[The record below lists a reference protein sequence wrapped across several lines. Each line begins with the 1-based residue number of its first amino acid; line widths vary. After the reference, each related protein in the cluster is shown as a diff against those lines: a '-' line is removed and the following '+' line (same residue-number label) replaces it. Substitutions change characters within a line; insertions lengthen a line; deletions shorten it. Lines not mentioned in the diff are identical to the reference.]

1 MFRIFEQ
8 FCFIIK
14 NDKDQNFMALIQNTN
29 ASALRDSIQN
39 YLIPGFIIIALLISI
54 LLVFQ
59 SQDVSE
65 FPIFVT
71 DAFTFTAWVN
81 QGEDYLKEHYRWIT
95 RLIASYI
102 KVGYFA
108 LEDFL
113 LESSWLFI
121 VALILIP
128 SLAYGGI
135 KLGALVLFGV
145 MYWGMVGLWESAM
158 ETLALMGLSVVLS
171 VVFGVILGVFCAIS
185 DRFERGMKPVLDTM
199 QVMPAFVYLIPA
211 MFFFGIG
218 GAPAILATM
227 IYSMPPIIR
236 LTSLGIRQVPNETI
250 ESATAFGSSK
260 SQILFKVQIPL
271 ALPSIMMG
279 VNQTIMMALALVV
292 LATFIGAQGL
302 GSEIWVA
309 IRKLDVGAALEG
321 GICVLLM
328 AIMFDRFSKAISSES
343 ITLPSDSQKFYILP
357 QTWDIYPW
365 ARIVEKPLEYIHF
378 GVTFILLGVT
388 KIFSSIIFYIIS
400 LVNRNFGDVISS
412 LINAHYVL
420 FSGILILYGIYFY
433 DSNIL
438 TIGTFPENW
447 NLSIREEIS
456 AGVKAITVNPT
467 FIAFSKGI
475 RSTVVIYLLRPLDMY
490 LTYLPF
496 WYTIGALVIISWAS
510 VGIRFAITTLL
521 LLLFIGACNIWTE
534 AMITLSSVLIS
545 VLLCFVIGVPIGILA
560 SYSKRFQN
568 FNEVILDA
576 MQTLPYFC
584 YLVPVLMFFGG
595 GAFSALL
602 ATIIYSVPPIIRLTV
617 LGLSQVSVTYS
628 EVSKSFGG
636 STLQTLSKIKF
647 PLAVP
652 SLVMGFNQ
660 TVMMAFAMQ
669 IVTPLIGG
677 KGLGLEVFNG
687 LARSDTGRALAAGV
701 GICLLAMII
710 DRISLAW
717 TKKQRE
723 ALGL

>member
-1 MFRIFEQ
+1 MTFIEETKFQTQDNSLKRFIVPGLIFV
-8 FCFIIK
+8 
-14 NDKDQNFMALIQNTN
+14 AV
-29 ASALRDSIQN
+29 
-39 YLIPGFIIIALLISI
+39 I
-54 LLVFQ
+54 LSFFLVFQ
-59 SQDVSE
+59 SEDTSE
-65 FPIFVT
+65 FPEFVT

-81 QGEDYLKEHYRWIT
+81 QGEDFLKVTIKEYT
-95 RLIASYI
+95 RAISAYV
-102 KVGYFA
+102 KAGYFM

-113 LESSWLFI
+113 LDSSWVF
-121 VALILIP
+121 VTALLVIP
-128 SLAYGGI
+128 ALAFGGI
-135 KLGALVLFGV
+135 KLATFILLGAL
-145 MYWGMVGLWESAM
+145 YWGMVGLWESAM

-171 VVFGVILGVFCAIS
+171 VIVGVILGIMCSLS

-236 LTSLGIRQVPNETI
+236 LTNLGIRQVPNETI
-250 ESATAFGSSK
+250 ETATAFGSSRA
-260 SQILFKVQIPL
+260 QTLFKVQIPL

-321 GICVLLM
+321 GLCVLLM
-328 AIMFDRFSKAISSES
+328 AIMFDRFGKAVSSEHD
-343 ITLPSDSQKFYILP
+343 TLPSDSQRFYILP
-357 QTWDIYPW
+357 QTWDIYPI
-365 ARIVEKPLEYIHF
+365 ARIIEKPLGYIHF
-378 GVTFILLGVT
+378 FFTFIFSGIVR
-388 KIFSSIIFYIIS
+388 IFGFAVSSFIS
-400 LVNRNFGDVISS
+400 LFNKNYAETIGLF
-412 LINAHYVL
+412 LNNHY
-420 FSGILILYGIYFY
+420 FFFTGILILFGISYY
-433 DSNIL
+433 DNNVMA
-438 TIGTFPENW
+438 IGSFPETW
-447 NLSIREEIS
+447 NLSFRDEIS
-456 AGVKAITVNPT
+456 AGVKSLTVNPT
-467 FIAFSKGI
+467 FISITQGI
-475 RSTVVIYLLRPLDMY
+475 RSTVVIYLLRPFDMY
-490 LTYLPF
+490 LTYLPY
-496 WYTIGALVIISWAS
+496 WYTIAALVILSWAS
-510 VGIRFAITTLL
+510 VGLRFAITTALL
-521 LLLFIGACNIWTE
+521 LAFIGACNIWTE

-545 VLLCFVIGVPIGILA
+545 VLLCFLIGVPIGILA
-560 SYSKRFQN
+560 SYSKRFQKI
-568 FNEVILDA
+568 NEVVLDA

-595 GAFSALL
+595 GTFSALL
-602 ATIIYSVPPIIRLTV
+602 ATIIYSIPPIIRLTI
-617 LGLSQVSVTYS
+617 LGLSQVSSTYS
-628 EVSKSFGG
+628 EVSTSFGG

>member
-1 MFRIFEQ
+1 MAFLQETKSSVSEIETKKLVISGLIF
-8 FCFIIK
+8 
-14 NDKDQNFMALIQNTN
+14 
-29 ASALRDSIQN
+29 
-39 YLIPGFIIIALLISI
+39 IALLFSFWLIY
-54 LLVFQ
+54 Q
-59 SQDVSE
+59 NEDVSE
-65 FPIFVT
+65 FPVFIT
-71 DAFTFTAWVN
+71 DSFTFTAWVN

-95 RLIASYI
+95 RLIASYV
-102 KVGYFA
+102 KDGYFM

-113 LESSWLFI
+113 LESPWIFV
-121 VALILIP
+121 VALLLIP

-135 KLGALVLFGV
+135 KLGLLILFGF

-171 VVFGVILGVFCAIS
+171 VIVGVILGILCSLS

-236 LTSLGIRQVPNETI
+236 LTNLGIRQVPDETI
-250 ESATAFGSSK
+250 ESATAFGSTK

-309 IRKLDVGAALEG
+309 IRKLDVGAAMEG
-321 GICVLLM
+321 GLCVLLM
-328 AIMFDRFSKAISSES
+328 AIMFDRFGKAVSREP
-343 ITLPSDSQKFYILP
+343 ITLPSDSQKFYLLP
-357 QTWDIYPW
+357 QTWEIYPL
-365 ARIVEKPLEYIHF
+365 ARMIEKPLEYIHF
-378 GVTFILLGVT
+378 IFAYVFSTIIKIL
-388 KIFSSIIFYIIS
+388 SSIIGFIIS
-400 LVNRNFGDVISS
+400 IGHKDFANTIKQF
-412 LINAHYVL
+412 INLHYFF
-420 FSGILILYGIYFY
+420 FSGILILIGISFY
-433 DSNIL
+433 DSNIA
-438 TIGTFPENW
+438 TIGTFPESW
-447 NLSIREEIS
+447 NLSIQEEIGN
-456 AGVKAITVNPT
+456 AVKSLTVNPT
-467 FIAFSKGI
+467 FISITKAI

-490 LTYLPF
+490 LTYLPY
-496 WYTIGALVIISWAS
+496 WYTMAALVIISWAS
-510 VGIRFAITTLL
+510 VGVRFAIVTAF

-545 VLLCFVIGVPIGILA
+545 VLLCFAIGVPIGILA

-568 FNEVILDA
+568 VNEVILDA

-584 YLVPVLMFFGG
+584 YLIPVLMFFGG
-595 GAFSALL
+595 GSFSALL
-602 ATIIYSVPPIIRLTV
+602 ATIIYSIPPIIRLTV
-617 LGLSQVSVTYS
+617 LGLSQVSSTYS
-628 EVSKSFGG
+628 EVSTSFGG
-636 STLQTLSKIKF
+636 STLQTLNKVKF
-647 PLAVP
+647 PLAIP

-687 LARSDTGRALAAGV
+687 LARSDTGRSLAAGI

-723 ALGL
+723 ALGLS

>member
-1 MFRIFEQ
+1 MAFLQETKSSVSEIETKKLVISGLIF
-8 FCFIIK
+8 
-14 NDKDQNFMALIQNTN
+14 
-29 ASALRDSIQN
+29 
-39 YLIPGFIIIALLISI
+39 IALLFSFWLIY
-54 LLVFQ
+54 Q
-59 SQDVSE
+59 NEDVSE
-65 FPIFVT
+65 FPVFIT
-71 DAFTFTAWVN
+71 DSFTFTAWVN

-95 RLIASYI
+95 RLIASYV
-102 KVGYFA
+102 KDGYFM

-113 LESSWLFI
+113 LESPWIFV
-121 VALILIP
+121 VALLLIP

-135 KLGALVLFGV
+135 KLGLLILFGF

-171 VVFGVILGVFCAIS
+171 VIVGVILGILCSLS

-236 LTSLGIRQVPNETI
+236 LTNLGIRQVPDETI
-250 ESATAFGSSK
+250 ESATAFGSTK

-309 IRKLDVGAALEG
+309 IRKLDVGAAMEG
-321 GICVLLM
+321 GLCVLLM
-328 AIMFDRFSKAISSES
+328 AIMFDRFGKAVSREPV
-343 ITLPSDSQKFYILP
+343 TLPSDSQKFYLLP
-357 QTWDIYPW
+357 QTWEIYPL
-365 ARIVEKPLEYIHF
+365 ARMIEKPFEYIHF
-378 GVTFILLGVT
+378 VFAFVFSTIIKIL
-388 KIFSSIIFYIIS
+388 SSIIGLIIS
-400 LVNRNFGDVISS
+400 IGHKDFANTIKQF
-412 LINAHYVL
+412 INLHYFF
-420 FSGILILYGIYFY
+420 FSGILILIGISFY
-433 DSNIL
+433 DSTIA
-438 TIGTFPENW
+438 TIGTFPEAW
-447 NLSIREEIS
+447 NLSIQEEIGN
-456 AGVKAITVNPT
+456 GVKSLTVNPT
-467 FIAFSKGI
+467 FISITKAI

-490 LTYLPF
+490 LTYLPY
-496 WYTIGALVIISWAS
+496 WYTMAALVIISWAS
-510 VGIRFAITTLL
+510 VGVRFAIVTAF

-545 VLLCFVIGVPIGILA
+545 VLLCFAIGVPIGILA

-568 FNEVILDA
+568 VNEVVLDA

-584 YLVPVLMFFGG
+584 YLIPVLMFFGG
-595 GAFSALL
+595 GSFSALL
-602 ATIIYSVPPIIRLTV
+602 ATIIYSIPPIIRLTV
-617 LGLSQVSVTYS
+617 LGLSQVSSTYS
-628 EVSKSFGG
+628 EVSTSFGG
-636 STLQTLSKIKF
+636 STLQTLNKVKF
-647 PLAVP
+647 PLAIP

-687 LARSDTGRALAAGV
+687 LARSDTGRSLAAGI

-723 ALGL
+723 ALGLS

>member
-1 MFRIFEQ
+1 MAFLQETKSSVSEIETKKLVISGLIF
-8 FCFIIK
+8 
-14 NDKDQNFMALIQNTN
+14 
-29 ASALRDSIQN
+29 
-39 YLIPGFIIIALLISI
+39 IALLFSFWLIY
-54 LLVFQ
+54 Q
-59 SQDVSE
+59 NEDVSE
-65 FPIFVT
+65 FPVFIT
-71 DAFTFTAWVN
+71 DSFTFTAWVN

-95 RLIASYI
+95 RLIASYV
-102 KVGYFA
+102 KDGYFM

-113 LESSWLFI
+113 LESPWIFV
-121 VALILIP
+121 VALLLIP

-135 KLGALVLFGV
+135 KLGLLILFGF

-171 VVFGVILGVFCAIS
+171 VIVGVILGILCSLS

-236 LTSLGIRQVPNETI
+236 LTNLGIRQVPDETI
-250 ESATAFGSSK
+250 ESATAFGSTK

-309 IRKLDVGAALEG
+309 IRKLDVGAAMEG
-321 GICVLLM
+321 GLCVLLM
-328 AIMFDRFSKAISSES
+328 AIMFDRFGKAVSREPV
-343 ITLPSDSQKFYILP
+343 TLPSDSQKFYLLP
-357 QTWDIYPW
+357 QTWEIYPL
-365 ARIVEKPLEYIHF
+365 ARMIEKPFEYIHF
-378 GVTFILLGVT
+378 VFAFVFSTIIKIL
-388 KIFSSIIFYIIS
+388 SSIIGLIIS
-400 LVNRNFGDVISS
+400 IGHKDFANTIKQF
-412 LINAHYVL
+412 INLHYFF
-420 FSGILILYGIYFY
+420 FSGILILIGISFY
-433 DSNIL
+433 DSNIA
-438 TIGTFPENW
+438 TIGTFPESW
-447 NLSIREEIS
+447 NLSIQEEIGN
-456 AGVKAITVNPT
+456 AVKSLTVNPT
-467 FIAFSKGI
+467 FISITKAI

-490 LTYLPF
+490 LTYLPY
-496 WYTIGALVIISWAS
+496 WYTMAALVIISWAS
-510 VGIRFAITTLL
+510 VGVRFAIVTAF

-545 VLLCFVIGVPIGILA
+545 VLLCFAIGVPIGILA

-568 FNEVILDA
+568 VNEVILDA

-584 YLVPVLMFFGG
+584 YLIPVLMFFGG
-595 GAFSALL
+595 GSFSALL
-602 ATIIYSVPPIIRLTV
+602 ATIIYSIPPIIRLTV
-617 LGLSQVSVTYS
+617 LGLSQVSSTYS
-628 EVSKSFGG
+628 EVSTSFGG
-636 STLQTLSKIKF
+636 STLQTLNKVKF
-647 PLAVP
+647 PLAIP

-687 LARSDTGRALAAGV
+687 LARSDTGRSLAAGI

-723 ALGL
+723 ALGLT

>member
-1 MFRIFEQ
+1 MAFLQETKSSVSEIETKKL
-8 FCFIIK
+8 IISGLV
-14 NDKDQNFMALIQNTN
+14 F
-29 ASALRDSIQN
+29 
-39 YLIPGFIIIALLISI
+39 IALLFSFWLIY
-54 LLVFQ
+54 Q
-59 SQDVSE
+59 NEDVSE
-65 FPIFVT
+65 FPVFIT
-71 DAFTFTAWVN
+71 DSFTFTAWVN

-95 RLIASYI
+95 RLIASYV
-102 KVGYFA
+102 KDGYFM

-113 LESSWLFI
+113 LESSWVFV
-121 VALILIP
+121 VALLLIP

-135 KLGALVLFGV
+135 KLGSLILFGF

-171 VVFGVILGVFCAIS
+171 AIVGVILGILCSLS

-236 LTSLGIRQVPNETI
+236 LTNLGIRQVPDETI
-250 ESATAFGSSK
+250 ESATAFGSTK

-302 GSEIWVA
+302 GSEIWIA
-309 IRKLDVGAALEG
+309 IRKLDVGAAMEG
-321 GICVLLM
+321 GLCVLLM
-328 AIMFDRFSKAISSES
+328 AIMFDRFGKAVSREP
-343 ITLPSDSQKFYILP
+343 ITLPSDSQKFYLLP
-357 QTWDIYPW
+357 QTWEIYPL
-365 ARIVEKPLEYIHF
+365 ARMVEKPLEYIHF
-378 GVTFILLGVT
+378 VFAYVFSTIIKIL
-388 KIFSSIIFYIIS
+388 SSIIGLIIS
-400 LVNRNFGDVISS
+400 IGHKDFANTIKQF
-412 LINAHYVL
+412 INLHYFF
-420 FSGILILYGIYFY
+420 FSGILILIGISFY
-433 DSNIL
+433 DSNIA
-438 TIGTFPENW
+438 TIGTFPEAW
-447 NLSIREEIS
+447 NLSIQEEIGN
-456 AGVKAITVNPT
+456 GVKSLTVNPT
-467 FIAFSKGI
+467 FISITKAI

-490 LTYLPF
+490 LTYLPY
-496 WYTIGALVIISWAS
+496 WYTMAALVIISWAS
-510 VGIRFAITTLL
+510 VGVRFAIVTAF

-545 VLLCFVIGVPIGILA
+545 VLLCFAIGVPIGILA

-568 FNEVILDA
+568 VNEVVLDA

-584 YLVPVLMFFGG
+584 YLIPVLMFFGG
-595 GAFSALL
+595 GSFSALL
-602 ATIIYSVPPIIRLTV
+602 ATIIYSIPPIIRLTV
-617 LGLSQVSVTYS
+617 LGLSQVSSTYS
-628 EVSKSFGG
+628 EVSTSFGG
-636 STLQTLSKIKF
+636 STLQTLNKVKF
-647 PLAVP
+647 PLAIP

-687 LARSDTGRALAAGV
+687 LARSDTGRSLAAGI

-723 ALGL
+723 ALGLS

>member
-1 MFRIFEQ
+1 MAFLLETKTFGSELNFRRT
-8 FCFIIK
+8 II
-14 NDKDQNFMALIQNTN
+14 QGLVFV
-29 ASALRDSIQN
+29 
-39 YLIPGFIIIALLISI
+39 ALLFSFW
-54 LLVFQ
+54 LVFQ
-59 SQDVSE
+59 REDVSE
-65 FPIFVT
+65 FPVFIT
-71 DAFTFTAWVN
+71 DSFTFTAWVN

-95 RLIASYI
+95 RLIASYV
-102 KVGYFA
+102 KDGYFM

-113 LESSWLFI
+113 LEAPWVFVVGL
-121 VALILIP
+121 LLIP

-135 KLGALVLFGV
+135 KLGLLILFGF

-171 VVFGVILGVFCAIS
+171 VLVGVMIGILCALS
-185 DRFERGMKPVLDTM
+185 DRFEKGMKPVLDTM

-236 LTSLGIRQVPNETI
+236 LTNLGIRQVPNETI
-250 ESATAFGSSK
+250 ESATAFGSTK

-302 GSEIWVA
+302 GSEIWIA
-309 IRKLDVGAALEG
+309 IRKLDVGVAMEG
-321 GICVLLM
+321 GLCVLLM
-328 AIMFDRFSKAISSES
+328 AIMFDRLGKAISSES
-343 ITLPSDSQKFYILP
+343 ITLPSDSQKFYLLP
-357 QTWDIYPW
+357 QTWEIYPL
-365 ARIVEKPLEYIHF
+365 ARIIEKPLEYIHF
-378 GVTFILLGVT
+378 IFGFVFSSII
-388 KIFSSIIFYIIS
+388 KIFSSIIGLILS
-400 LVNRNFGDVISS
+400 LGHKEFANTVKEF
-412 LINAHYVL
+412 INLHYFF
-420 FSGILILYGIYFY
+420 FSGILILIGISFY
-433 DSNIL
+433 DSYIVA
-438 TIGTFPENW
+438 IGSFPEAW
-447 NLSIREEIS
+447 NFSIEEEIA
-456 AGVKAITVNPT
+456 AGVKSLTVNPT
-467 FIAFSKGI
+467 FISITKAI
-475 RSTVVIYLLRPLDMY
+475 RSTVVIYLLKPLDVY
-490 LTYLPF
+490 LTFLPY
-496 WYTIGALVIISWAS
+496 WYTMAALIIISWIS
-510 VGIRFAITTLL
+510 VGLRFAIISTL

-545 VLLCFVIGVPIGILA
+545 VLLCFIIGVPIGILA
-560 SYSKRFQN
+560 SYSKRFQSV
-568 FNEVILDA
+568 NEVILDA

-584 YLVPVLMFFGG
+584 YLIPVLMFFGG

-602 ATIIYSVPPIIRLTV
+602 ATIIYSIPPIIRLTV
-617 LGLSQVSVTYS
+617 LGLSQVSSTYS
-628 EVSKSFGG
+628 EVSTSFGG
-636 STLQTLSKIKF
+636 TTIQTLNKIKF
-647 PLAVP
+647 PLAIP

-687 LARSDTGRALAAGV
+687 LARSDTGRSLAAGI

>member
-1 MFRIFEQ
+1 MAFLQETNSSVSQIN
-8 FCFIIK
+8 IK
-14 NDKDQNFMALIQNTN
+14 RLIVQG
-29 ASALRDSIQN
+29 LV
-39 YLIPGFIIIALLISI
+39 FIALLFSFW
-54 LLVFQ
+54 LVFQ
-59 SQDVSE
+59 REDVSE
-65 FPIFVT
+65 FPVFIT
-71 DAFTFTAWVN
+71 DSFTFTAWVN

-95 RLIASYI
+95 RLIASYV
-102 KVGYFA
+102 KAGYFM

-113 LESSWLFI
+113 LEAPWVFVVGL
-121 VALILIP
+121 LLIP

-135 KLGALVLFGV
+135 KLGLLILFGF

-171 VVFGVILGVFCAIS
+171 VIVGVMLGILCALS
-185 DRFERGMKPVLDTM
+185 DRFEKGMKPVLDTM

-236 LTSLGIRQVPNETI
+236 LTNLGIRQVPNETI
-250 ESATAFGSSK
+250 ESATAFGSTK

-302 GSEIWVA
+302 GSEIWIA
-309 IRKLDVGAALEG
+309 IRKLDVGVAMEG
-321 GICVLLM
+321 GLCVLLM
-328 AIMFDRFSKAISSES
+328 AIMFDRLGKAISSES
-343 ITLPSDSQKFYILP
+343 ITLPSDSQKFYLLP
-357 QTWDIYPW
+357 QTWEIYPL
-365 ARIVEKPLEYIHF
+365 ARIIEKPLEYIHF
-378 GVTFILLGVT
+378 IFGFVFSSII
-388 KIFSSIIFYIIS
+388 KIFSSIIGLILS
-400 LVNRNFGDVISS
+400 FGHKEFANAVKEF
-412 LINAHYVL
+412 INLHYFF
-420 FSGILILYGIYFY
+420 FSGILILIGISFY
-433 DSNIL
+433 DSYIVA
-438 TIGTFPENW
+438 IGSFPEAW
-447 NLSIREEIS
+447 NFSIEEEIA
-456 AGVKAITVNPT
+456 AGVKSLTVNPT
-467 FIAFSKGI
+467 FISITKAI
-475 RSTVVIYLLRPLDMY
+475 RSTVVIYLLKPLDVY
-490 LTYLPF
+490 LTFLPY
-496 WYTIGALVIISWAS
+496 WYTMAALIIISWIS
-510 VGIRFAITTLL
+510 VGLRFAIISTL

-545 VLLCFVIGVPIGILA
+545 VLLCFIIGVPIGILA
-560 SYSKRFQN
+560 SYSKRFQSV
-568 FNEVILDA
+568 NEVILDA

-584 YLVPVLMFFGG
+584 YLIPVLMFFGG

-602 ATIIYSVPPIIRLTV
+602 ATIIYSIPPIIRLTV
-617 LGLSQVSVTYS
+617 LGLSQVSSTYS
-628 EVSKSFGG
+628 EVSTSFGG
-636 STLQTLSKIKF
+636 TTIQTLNKIKF
-647 PLAVP
+647 PLAIP

-687 LARSDTGRALAAGV
+687 LARSDTGRSLAAGI